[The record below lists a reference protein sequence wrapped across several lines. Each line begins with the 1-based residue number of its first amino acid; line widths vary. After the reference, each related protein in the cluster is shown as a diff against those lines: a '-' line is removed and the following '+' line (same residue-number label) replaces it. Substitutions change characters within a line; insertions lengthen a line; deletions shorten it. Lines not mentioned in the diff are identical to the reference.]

1 MGMGALYSEGCS
13 ELDWAKRVFDS
24 SDLPKHVSWR
34 EFMKKGYY
42 VVPAEPEA
50 TRDPVYFRWY
60 AEDRKK
66 DVPEP
71 HPLPSQFKEELGKGL
86 QTPSGKIEFVATT
99 IARGDPDNPERPAL
113 NRYIPSWEG
122 PANTELATKF
132 PLQLTSSHSRYSFHT
147 YCDGKDSAINDIDE
161 HRVRIDGYDYW
172 VLRIAADD
180 AAKRGIRHHD
190 LVRVHNDRGAVICA
204 ADVSPLV
211 APGVVKGYQASA
223 NFDPI
228 AGGEGVTDRGG
239 CLNLLTPS
247 RPQIRGTEGM
257 ASNSCLVEVE
267 RWHA

>member
-1 MGMGALYSEGCS
+1 LGALYSEGCS
-13 ELDWAKRVFDS
+13 ELDWVKRVFDS

-34 EFMKKGYY
+34 EFSKKGYF
-42 VVPAEPEA
+42 VVPPEPEA

-60 AEDRKK
+60 AEDRAK

-71 HPLPSQFKEELGKGL
+71 HPLPSQYTDELGKGL

-113 NRYIPSWEG
+113 NRYIPAWEG
-122 PANTELATKF
+122 PDSAELFERF

-161 HRVRIDGYDYW
+161 HRVHIDGYDYW
-172 VLRIAADD
+172 VLRMSVDD
-180 AAKRGIRHHD
+180 AAKRGIKRHD
-190 LVRVHNDRGAVICA
+190 LVRVRNDRGAVICA
-204 ADVSPLV
+204 ADVSPLL
-211 APGVVKGYQASA
+211 APGVVKAYQASA

-228 AGGEGVTDRGG
+228 EDGEHVTDRGG
-239 CLNLLTPS
+239 CLNILTPR
-247 RPQIRGTEGM
+247 RPQIKGTEGM
-257 ASNSCLVEVE
+257 GSNSCLVEVE